1 MVFET
6 MGQFISKLMFFH
18 GYVNEYNGFPKPL
31 KREDEEKYL
40 SLMAEGDRHAREML
54 INHNMRLVA
63 HVAKKYTGAAEADEL
78 ISVGS
83 IGLIKAVDSFKPG
96 KGSQLSTYA
105 SRCIENEMLM
115 LLRANKKHKCCVSI
129 EETIGTDKDGGEL
142 TIGDVIPQNEEQDPG
157 VVVEKRVLIQEIL
170 EVMKS
175 ELSDREYMIVVLRY
189 GLKDGITRTQH
200 EVAEIMHISRSYIS
214 RIESKA
220 KDILKSQLEIKEF
233 NV

>member
-1 MVFET
+1 

-18 GYVNEYNGFPKPL
+18 GYVNEYNDFPKPL
-31 KREDEEKYL
+31 KHDEEEKYL
-40 SLMAEGDRHAREML
+40 ILMAQGDRHAREML

-83 IGLIKAVDSFKPG
+83 IGLIKAIDSFKVG

-115 LLRANKKHKCCVSI
+115 LLRSNKKHKCCVSI
-129 EETIGTDKDGGEL
+129 EETIGIDKDGGEL
-142 TIGDVIPQNEEQDPG
+142 TIGDIIPQNEEEDPD

-170 EVMKS
+170 DVMKS
-175 ELSDREYMIVVLRY
+175 QLSDREYKIVVLRY
-189 GLKDGITRTQH
+189 GLKDGICRTQH
-200 EVAEIMHISRSYIS
+200 EVAEIMQISRSYIS

-220 KDILKSQLEIKEF
+220 KEILKTELANREF
-233 NV
+233 NI